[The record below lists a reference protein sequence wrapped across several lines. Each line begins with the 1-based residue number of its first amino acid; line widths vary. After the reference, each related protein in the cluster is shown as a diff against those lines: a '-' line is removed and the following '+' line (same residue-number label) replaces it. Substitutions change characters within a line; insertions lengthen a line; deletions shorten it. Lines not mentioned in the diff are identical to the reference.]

1 MTLTGISLD
10 DAGRYQ
16 LYFKYQ
22 NDKNENEQHIDK
34 GTRFRKG
41 AKKISELP
49 PIDYATEKEK
59 KAKKEKNKNIWK
71 NAREQIE
78 AINQDQQLTE
88 QEKEQRAKEILANA
102 ERQTRA

>member
-1 MTLTGISLD
+1 M
-10 DAGRYQ
+10 
-16 LYFKYQ
+16 
-22 NDKNENEQHIDK
+22 
-34 GTRFRKG
+34 
-41 AKKISELP
+41 AKVKQ
-49 PIDYATEKEK
+49 

-102 ERQTRA
+102 ERQARA